1 MIKIT
6 KKDIIDNLLAC
17 LLGLIVYIIARILI
31 PTISLNSLADILLFI
46 ISYLVGSTV
55 YFLIKK
61 KDRYLFLVG
70 EILFKMKFYVLFKS
84 L

>member
-1 MIKIT
+1 MGMVKKMIKIT

-61 KDRYLFLVG
+61 RR
-70 EILFKMKFYVLFKS
+70 
-84 L
+84 

>member
-61 KDRYLFLVG
+61 RR
-70 EILFKMKFYVLFKS
+70 
-84 L
+84 